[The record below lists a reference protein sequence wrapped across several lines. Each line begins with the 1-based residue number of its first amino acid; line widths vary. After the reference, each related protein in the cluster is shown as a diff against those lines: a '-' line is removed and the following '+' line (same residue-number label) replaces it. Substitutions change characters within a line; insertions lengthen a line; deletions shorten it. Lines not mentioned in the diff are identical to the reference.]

1 MNNIIITGKMHPG
14 FDKILTEEAQ
24 EFLVKLHQRYSN
36 TRKAVLDRRTAIHHK
51 ILAGWNPIFLP
62 ETASVRKG
70 NWRVDPIPDDLQD
83 RRCEI
88 TGPAEAKMMINAL
101 NSGAKIFMVDL
112 EDSITPSWFN
122 QIQGQANISAAY
134 ERTLEFTSTEGKEYR
149 LNKGE

>member
-24 EFLVKLHQRYSN
+24 EFLVKLHQRYNNS
-36 TRKAVLDRRTAIHHK
+36 RKTVLDRRTVIHHK
-51 ILAGWNPIFLP
+51 FLADGNPGFLP
-62 ETASVRKG
+62 ETVSVRKG
-70 NWRVDPIPDDLQD
+70 NWKVDPIPNDLQD

-88 TGPAEAKMMINAL
+88 TGPAEAKMTINAL

-122 QIQGQANISAAY
+122 QIQGQVNICLLYTSPSPRDRSLSRMPSSA
-134 ERTLEFTSTEGKEYR
+134 
-149 LNKGE
+149 

>member
-51 ILAGWNPIFLP
+51 ILAGWKPIFLP

-70 NWRVDPIPDDLQD
+70 NWKVDPIPDDLQD

-101 NSGAKIFMVDL
+101 NSGAK
-112 EDSITPSWFN
+112 
-122 QIQGQANISAAY
+122 NIY
-134 ERTLEFTSTEGKEYR
+134 GRFGR
-149 LNKGE
+149 LDYA